1 MFESIQPA
9 VAMAQPMYTQ
19 TALET
24 IAMAQPMYT
33 QPAPAVET
41 VAMAQPMYAQT
52 AVSQSFSTTP
62 AASVGAAGLDMLNQA
77 ISLGEVAKPS
87 GALAYYDLYCKMSSQ
102 AMPTA
107 VATTATVVPQQPMM
121 METVVAPTAV
131 AQQAMVAPQ
140 PMMMETVVAQQA
152 RLAPQAMMMETVMQ
166 SPSYLPP
173 APVVVETV
181 PSYAAMPGATEK
193 VYSYLPPAQ
202 YAEPPMAVAA
212 PAMAAPAM
220 MQTVAAPGIMSL
232 QQAQPESVIL
242 DEVGEWLIC
251 EDAMGLFYHHSPS
264 QQSYDQPPV
273 ELVQYYERCGVQLAP
288 TGAFGVQAQMV
299 QAAPMQMNYA
309 GPAMTTAGA
318 YF

>member
-19 TALET
+19 TAVET
-24 IAMAQPMYT
+24 LAMAQPMYT
-33 QPAPAVET
+33 HPAPAVET

-107 VATTATVVPQQPMM
+107 VATTATVIPQQPMM
-121 METVVAPTAV
+121 METVVAP
-131 AQQAMVAPQ
+131 M
-140 PMMMETVVAQQA
+140 
-152 RLAPQAMMMETVMQ
+152 VMQ

-181 PSYAAMPGATEK
+181 PSYAAMPAATEK
-193 VYSYLPPAQ
+193 VYSYLPPPQ

-220 MQTVAAPGIMSL
+220 MQTVAAPGVMSL

-264 QQSYDQPPV
+264 QQSYDQPPM